1 MKNVLL
7 LNLFI
12 FVSCLGFS
20 SEIELENK
28 VLKNEKN
35 NYHISTKIF
44 GQENPGVLRVTLTIP
59 DEYTFKLFND
69 PSLIIDSR
77 SNTVKFYTNLDA
89 GNEIEINYQLS
100 SVNDDESE
108 AVIPVHLEYTSNGE
122 MVSIDK
128 EVFLSQHTFVENK
141 VMDSVTTH
149 FEKISKKNE
158 NRDELAIAR
167 IKELNSSTP
176 EKKKEEEITSVPV
189 GYNSSPDSELKGD
202 SKTYTVQIL
211 SLQYFNEER
220 LNDFLGLYHLNSSDT
235 YKKEINGMIKIY
247 IGKYSSYNEAKTAK
261 SKLIQENNLTDS
273 FIVSY

>member
-1 MKNVLL
+1 MKNILL
-7 LNLFI
+7 VNLFI
-12 FVSCLGFS
+12 VISSLGFS
-20 SEIELENK
+20 GEIELENK

-44 GQENPGVLRVTLTIP
+44 GQDNPGVLRVTLVIP

-77 SNTVKFYTNLDA
+77 SNTVKFYTNLKT

-100 SVNDDESE
+100 SVNDDDSE
-108 AVIPVHLEYTSNGE
+108 AIIPVHLEYSSNGE
-122 MVSIDK
+122 MIAIDK
-128 EVFLSQHTFVENK
+128 EVFLSQNTLVENK

-149 FEKISKKNE
+149 YEKISKKYE
-158 NRDELAIAR
+158 NRDELAMAR
-167 IKELNSSTP
+167 IKDLNSKAE
-176 EKKKEEEITSVPV
+176 EKSKKEEVTSVPL
-189 GYNSSPDSELKGD
+189 GYNSSSNSELNGD

-220 LNDFLGLYHLNSSDT
+220 LNDFLSLYHLNSSDT

-247 IGKYSSYNEAKTAK
+247 IGKYSSYNEAKSAK
-261 SKLIQENNLTDS
+261 EKLIRDNNLTDS